1 MEAILKFNLPEEQ
14 VEFNLAVNG
23 SSWSHVVWKVSE
35 ELRRRIKYDPNLT
48 EEQSDAYQEVR
59 DMIQGFMDEQNI
71 DWDL

>member
-48 EEQSDAYQEVR
+48 EEQSDTYQEVR

>member
-48 EEQSDAYQEVR
+48 EEQSDTYQEVR
-59 DMIQGFMDEQNI
+59 DMIQGFMDEQNV
-71 DWDL
+71 DWE